1 MIGAVASA
9 LSAQLILCDAAQADP
24 SGKVH
29 MLGAGWSMTRT
40 PTSHAVTVLL
50 KIPWDR
56 ANEPI
61 TLTVKL
67 LDADGRH
74 AQVVTPTGI
83 VPAMQAEGKV
93 EVGRPAGIAPGS
105 LLDASFVLNVPPLP
119 LAPGRYEW
127 RLEID
132 DSSYSAP
139 FTVLS

>member
-1 MIGAVASA
+1 MASPVA
-9 LSAQLILCDAAQADP
+9 AQVILCDAAQADAG

-40 PTSHAVTVLL
+40 PSSHAVAVLL

-61 TLTVKL
+61 TLTMKL
-67 LDADGRH
+67 LDADGH
-74 AQVVTPTGI
+74 PAQLLTPTGI

-127 RLEID
+127 RLEVGEA
-132 DSSYSAP
+132 SYTAP
-139 FTVLS
+139 FTVLP